1 MSSLSSR
8 RLAVCA
14 VLLLLMTAT
23 RFTHAAGAG
32 VLPDA
37 SWAVLFLGGFYLARD
52 WRWAFALL
60 LVAAVAADGLAIG
73 YYGISN
79 YCATAAYWF
88 IVPAYSALWLG
99 GAWLRRR
106 YRRTA
111 EDLARLLVSFT
122 VSVTLCLAIT
132 HSAFYWLGGRV
143 EHPSLGEWGSVFVQW
158 YPLFVGVTGLY
169 VAVATSVHIAL
180 TSRSLTAALQTHR
193 DART

>member
-1 MSSLSSR
+1 
-8 RLAVCA
+8 
-14 VLLLLMTAT
+14 MTAT
-23 RFTHAAGAG
+23 RFTHTAGAGAG

-37 SWAVLFLGGFYLARD
+37 SWAVFFLGGFYLARD
-52 WRWAFALL
+52 WRWALALL

-79 YCATAAYWF
+79 YCATLAYWF
-88 IVPAYSALWLG
+88 MAPAYSVLWLG

-111 EDLARLLVSFT
+111 ADLARLLVSFA
-122 VSVTLCLAIT
+122 VSVTLCFAIT

-143 EHPSLGEWGSVFVQW
+143 EHPSLGEWGSVFLQW
-158 YPLFVGVTGLY
+158 YPHFVAATGLY

-180 TSRSLTAALQTHR
+180 TPRSLTAAQPAHR